1 MPDPKWLRREVEHW
15 HSQLQVDNAMDRR
28 IAHVMYEWRRS
39 QYQQRTTGWSR
50 KKNRQYM
57 QKQTDLNERQIAEHK
72 LKWKQYCAK
81 QDTTHS

>member
-1 MPDPKWLRREVEHW
+1 
-15 HSQLQVDNAMDRR
+15 MDRR
-28 IAHVMYEWRRS
+28 IAQVMYRWRRS

-50 KKNRQYM
+50 KKNRLFM
-57 QKQTDLNERQIAEHK
+57 QQQTDLNERQIAEHK